1 MADSGKVRLKD
12 ADWES
17 LFPGTE
23 YTIASTT
30 FRIKPLSLKGLAFIS
45 TKFSQIGAKIGALSF
60 SISDLDSESR
70 NITSITELI
79 STVLEEAPEVLSEMT
94 GLHEEDIKSL
104 PLDVVVDMFN
114 VALDVNLNSQEDLV
128 KNLKSL
134 GEKFN
139 RFLGTETKPEPTP
152 AIDPAR
158 ARLLVN

>member
-30 FRIKPLSLKGLAFIS
+30 FRIKPLSLKGLAYIS
-45 TKFSQIGAKIGALSF
+45 TKFSQIGMKIGALNLTL
-60 SISDLDSESR
+60 SDLDSGSR
-70 NITSITELI
+70 NITAMTELI
-79 STVLEEAPEVLSEMT
+79 STILEEAPEIISEMT
-94 GLHEEDIKSL
+94 GVHEDDIKNL

-114 VALDVNLNSQEDLV
+114 VSLDVNLNSQEDLV

-139 RFLGTETKPEPTP
+139 KFLGTETKEPTP

>member
-1 MADSGKVRLKD
+1 MADTGKVRLKD
-12 ADWES
+12 SDWES

-23 YTIASTT
+23 YTIASTV
-30 FRIKPLSLKGLAFIS
+30 FRIKPLSLKGLAYIS
-45 TKFSQIGAKIGALSF
+45 NKFSQIGAKISVLNF
-60 SISDLDSESR
+60 SLSDLDSESR

-79 STVLEEAPEVLSEMT
+79 STILEEAPEIISEMT
-94 GLHEEDIKSL
+94 GLHEEDIKML

-134 GEKFN
+134 GEKFQK
-139 RFLGTETKPEPTP
+139 FLGAETKPEPTP